1 MKVWIFL
8 RVLYLYRK
16 KVVWIGSLDW
26 GERLVEVLIFVGVDD
41 IGCDIGVFGVKVS
54 EILDFAG
61 FSRIF

>member
-1 MKVWIFL
+1 M
-8 RVLYLYRK
+8 
-16 KVVWIGSLDW
+16 VWIGSLDW

-41 IGCDIGVFGVKVS
+41 IGGDIGIWVVKVG